1 MERNGPH
8 EAYEHIIPDI
18 NEWPIADLS
27 KRRSVFVKQLQ
38 DFTYGKLTKNKSFSS
53 IKEFIEKTIYLEKS
67 RVKNVPWRVDPPNE
81 MLFWNRL
88 QQKIANIQDPSNEV
102 YLKEVY
108 TDVLKTII
116 HRYSE
121 EIVGTFH
128 SNSYL
133 FARRFLT
140 AFFKLLFNKWWGKTG
155 IFFGRKS
162 ELLDRLHIY
171 GPIGKLRT
179 LAKKHTLVLVPTH
192 SSNLDSIMVGY
203 AIDSKVGLPS
213 FSYGAGLNL
222 YNFGPAAYFM
232 NRLGA
237 YRVDRRKKNPIYL
250 ECLISMS
257 QLSIQDGVNS
267 LFFAGGTRS
276 RSGALESRLKLGLMS
291 SMLFAQRKL
300 CEREIDKKV
309 IVVPLILSYN
319 FVLEARGLVEQHL
332 KSTGQEKYVKSAS
345 TTKNII
351 KSLGYFFRFFY
362 KTSEVSLSF
371 GEPMDVFGNKID
383 NAGNSLDEFGN
394 KLNVRDYFVSN
405 GLITEDNQRESEYT
419 NLFAAEIVKR
429 FKSDNVVLPSQLI
442 AFVAFKLLMY
452 DLNQNEIFD
461 IFRIKPKNYPLHID
475 RVSRVYS
482 QVLTKLK
489 DMQSKKEV
497 ILGYGFK
504 EENVVELIKL
514 GVRKLGVFH
523 TKLPLKFKNEQTLIS
538 EDFQI
543 LYFYHNRLEG
553 YGLEEVI
560 DLKNN

>member
-1 MERNGPH
+1 MDTKGPH
-8 EAYEHIIPDI
+8 DAYEHILPDI

-27 KRRSVFVKQLQ
+27 RRRSVFVKQLQ
-38 DFTYGKLTKNKSFSS
+38 DFTYGKLTKDKSFST

-67 RVKNVPWRVDPPNE
+67 RVKNIPWRVDPPNE

-88 QQKIANIQDPSNEV
+88 QQKIASIQDPSNKV
-102 YLKEVY
+102 HLKEVY
-108 TDVLKTII
+108 KDVLKTII

-121 EIVGTFH
+121 EIVGTFNT
-128 SNSYL
+128 NSYL
-133 FARRFLT
+133 FARKFLT
-140 AFFKLLFNKWWGKTG
+140 AFFKLLFNKWWSKTG
-155 IFFGRKS
+155 LFFGKRT
-162 ELLDRLHIY
+162 ELLERIHIY

-192 SSNLDSIMVGY
+192 SSNLDSVMVGY
-203 AIDSKVGLPS
+203 AIDGKVGLPS

-300 CEREIDKKV
+300 CEREVNKKV

-319 FVLEARGLVEQHL
+319 FVLEARGLIEQYL
-332 KSTGQEKYVKSAS
+332 KSTGQEKYVKAAS
-345 TTKNII
+345 RTRNFI

-383 NAGNSLDEFGN
+383 NAGHSVDEFGN
-394 KLNVRDYFVSN
+394 KVNIRDYFISN
-405 GLITEDNQRESEYT
+405 GIITEDNQRESEYT
-419 NLFAAEIVKR
+419 NLLALELVKR
-429 FKSDNVVLPSQLI
+429 FKRDNVVLPSQLV
-442 AFVAFKLLMY
+442 AFVAFRLLMH

-461 IFRIKPKNYPLHID
+461 IFRIKPKNFPLRLD
-475 RVSRVYS
+475 RVVKVYS
-482 QVLTKLK
+482 QVLAKLK
-489 DMQSKKEV
+489 EMEARNEI
-497 ILGYGFK
+497 ILGHGFK
-504 EENVVELIKL
+504 EEDITELIRL

-523 TKLPLKFKNEQTLIS
+523 TKIPLKFKNENTLIS

-553 YGLEEVI
+553 YGLEEG
-560 DLKNN
+560 LELEK

>member
-1 MERNGPH
+1 MDTKGPH
-8 EAYEHIIPDI
+8 EAFEHIIPDI
-18 NEWPIADLS
+18 DEWPIADLS

-38 DFTYGKLTKNKSFSS
+38 HFTYRKLTRDKSLSM
-53 IKEFIEKTIYLEKS
+53 IKELIEKTIYLEKS
-67 RVKNVPWRVDPPNE
+67 RVKNIPWRVDPPNE

-88 QQKIANIQDPSNEV
+88 QQKIASIQNPSNEI

-121 EIVGTFH
+121 EIVGTF
-128 SNSYL
+128 NANFYL
-133 FARRFLT
+133 FARKFLT
-140 AFFKLLFNKWWGKTG
+140 VFFKILFNKWWSKTG
-155 IFFGRKS
+155 LFFGKKS
-162 ELLDRLHIY
+162 ELFDRMHIY

-179 LAKKHTLVLVPTH
+179 LAKKHTLVLMPTH

-250 ECLISMS
+250 ECLIAMS

-300 CEREIDKKV
+300 CERESSKKV

-319 FVLEARGLVEQHL
+319 FVLEARGLIEQHL
-332 KSTGQEKYVKSAS
+332 KSTGQEKYVKVSS
-345 TTKNII
+345 KTRNFI

-383 NAGNSLDEFGN
+383 NAGNSIDEFGKKVN
-394 KLNVRDYFVSN
+394 IRDYFISN
-405 GLITEDNQRESEYT
+405 GIITEDNQRESEYT
-419 NLFAAEIVKR
+419 NLLALELVKR
-429 FKSDNVVLPSQLI
+429 FRKDNVVLPSQLI
-442 AFVAFKLLMY
+442 AFVSFRLLMH

-461 IFRIKPKNYPLHID
+461 IFRIKPKNVPLRLD
-475 RVSRVYS
+475 RVVKVYT
-482 QVLTKLK
+482 QVLAKLR
-489 DMQSKKEV
+489 DMESRHEI
-497 ILGYGFK
+497 ILGHGFNEK
-504 EENVVELIKL
+504 NTIELIKL
-514 GVRKLGVFH
+514 GVRKLGIFH
-523 TKLPLKFKNEQTLIS
+523 TKLPLKFKNEHILIS

-553 YGLEEVI
+553 YGLEE
-560 DLKNN
+560 DLKFEK